1 MIQRVGFIAVIAA
14 VVSVVLV
21 STAAA
26 QVTLA
31 GSASDDVVDRGAT
44 VTDTFTVTN
53 STPGCTD
60 FCDGAYSLDMLLVRT
75 KSDAAVDDP
84 FLSVTTTSG
93 TCRVDPVDSY
103 GYHYAVCDFGP
114 LSAMPATIQV
124 VATIQ
129 ANESFDNFAGLGE
142 NGQAITDETAVANP
156 VTEVIYPPDVS
167 GADKLVLKGLP
178 PGCASEDL
186 TLKARAPGDIGRF
199 TATLAG
205 PRDEWGANYPDTFGK
220 TIARASGKSKLKV
233 EIPVS
238 KLEPRGFYL
247 ITLQAV
253 SKGHPTLAKKVSL
266 QICF

>member
-1 MIQRVGFIAVIAA
+1 MIQRIGFIAMIAA
-14 VVSVVLV
+14 VVSAVLV

-26 QVTLA
+26 SVTLA

-44 VTDTFTVTN
+44 VTDTFTIAN
-53 STPGCTD
+53 STPGCTE
-60 FCDGAYSLDMLLVRT
+60 FCDGLYSLDMLLVRT
-75 KSDAAVDDP
+75 KSDAAVDNP
-84 FLSVTTTSG
+84 FLSVTTTFG

-124 VATIQ
+124 VASIQ
-129 ANESFDNFAGLGE
+129 ANESFDNFASIGLD
-142 NGQAITDETAVANP
+142 GQSIEESVNP
-156 VTEVIYPPDVS
+156 VTRVIYPPDVS
-167 GADKLVLKGLP
+167 GSAKLVLKGLP

-186 TLKARAPGDIGRF
+186 TLKARAEGDIGRF

-220 TIARASGKSKLKV
+220 TIARATGKSRLKV

-238 KLEPRGFYL
+238 KLTPRGFYL
-247 ITLQAV
+247 ITFQAV
-253 SKGHPTLAKKVSL
+253 SKGHPTLAKKVNL
-266 QICF
+266 QIC